1 MKKKLGLGD
10 LVYATGMG
18 SVCSKCEKAIESC
31 SCTEVYS
38 GDGIIK
44 VRRETKGRKG
54 KGVVTL
60 RDIPLV
66 GQDLKDFAKQI
77 KQKCGVGGTIKN
89 SVVEIQGDCL
99 TQVMDF
105 IKSKNLKVKQIGG

>member
-18 SVCSKCEKAIESC
+18 SVCSKCEKALESC
-31 SCTEVYS
+31 ICKDVYS
-38 GDGIIK
+38 GDGVVK

-66 GQDLKDFAKQI
+66 GSELKDFAKKI

-89 SVVEIQGDCL
+89 GVVEIQGDCL
-99 TQVMDF
+99 AQVVEF
-105 IKSKNLKVKQIGG
+105 VKSKNMKVKQIGG